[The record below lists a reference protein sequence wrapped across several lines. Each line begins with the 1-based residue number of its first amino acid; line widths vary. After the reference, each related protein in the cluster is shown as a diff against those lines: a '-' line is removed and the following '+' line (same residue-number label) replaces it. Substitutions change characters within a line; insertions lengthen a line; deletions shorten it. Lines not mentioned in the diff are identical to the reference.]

1 MGGPEEASASETR
14 QLILARARLGVW
26 LGGLALLIFVPID
39 YFRMQEFFPAVAATR
54 LVGAILLFAA
64 LPFAQTP
71 NAENHAVRL
80 AAWVVLV
87 LSAIVAATMTLSGG
101 PTDPAYL
108 LQVVGVVILI
118 LGTSLFL
125 PVDGKQMIVIVSIPL
140 VLHFFGSLAF
150 PLEQNLQYLFTSF
163 VAVIIGTIGAHASH
177 LMRFAEI
184 ERRIAKEQLL
194 KANEDFVAMISHD
207 IRNPIGV
214 IQGYASILKEGDLSE
229 KETQD
234 CIRRL
239 ESAATTAMLLATNV
253 LSAARLESRGPQL
266 RREPLRVVE
275 VVDRALD
282 GQRLLVENKRIRLSM
297 DVDDELPSF
306 EGDVA
311 ELERVFANL
320 MNNAIKY
327 TPEGGEIRVRAA
339 VESREIEIGF
349 EDGGDGIP
357 PGCEETIFD
366 RYNRSSERRDSTG
379 LGLYISRSIVAA
391 HGGRIHAENV
401 PGRGARFVVRLP
413 IG

>member
-1 MGGPEEASASETR
+1 MVGMRDDLP
-14 QLILARARLGVW
+14 LILERARMGVW
-26 LGGLALLIFVPID
+26 IGGLALLAFVPID
-39 YFRMQEFFPAVAATR
+39 SFRMQEFFPAIAATR
-54 LVGAILLFAA
+54 LVGAMLLFAA
-64 LPFAQTP
+64 LPFTRTP
-71 NAENHAVRL
+71 DAERHALRL

-87 LSAIVAATMTLSGG
+87 LSANVAATMTLSGG

-108 LQVVGVVILI
+108 LQVVCVVFLI

-125 PVDGKQMIVIVSIPL
+125 PVDGKQMIIIASIPL
-140 VLHFFGSLAF
+140 VLHFFASLAF
-150 PLEQNLQYLFTSF
+150 PLEQNLQYLFSSF

-177 LMRFAEI
+177 LMRIAEI
-184 ERRIAKEQLL
+184 ERRVAKEQLL

-214 IQGYASILKEGDLSE
+214 IQGYASLLKEGELSE

-253 LSAARLESRGPQL
+253 LSAARLESRGAQL
-266 RREPLRVVE
+266 RREPLRVNE

-282 GQRLLVENKRIRLSM
+282 GQRLLVENKRIRLAM
-297 DVDDELPSF
+297 DVGDDLPSF

-339 VESREIEIGF
+339 VESREIEIDF

-357 PGCEETIFD
+357 AGCEETIFD
-366 RYNRSSERRDSTG
+366 RFNRSSERKDSTG

-413 IG
+413 IR